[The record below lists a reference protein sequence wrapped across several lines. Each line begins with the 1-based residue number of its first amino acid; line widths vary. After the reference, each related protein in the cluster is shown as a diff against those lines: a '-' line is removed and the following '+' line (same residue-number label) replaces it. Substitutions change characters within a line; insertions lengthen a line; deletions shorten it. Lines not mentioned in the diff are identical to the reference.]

1 MINIT
6 GNNNLSAIIC
16 NSDKCKIDR
25 DNSNNEIIA
34 YSFDNANN
42 DEINEI
48 AKYLSDINDLPNV
61 LEEVYKMC
69 KEKDRIYYTIVVNTL
84 PFKYAGFS
92 LSEIRSIV
100 VNYLPLKMTNNT
112 IISYQRMI
120 NPING
125 ERIREE
131 NKVDFLSNIGGY
143 NYPTGGKYYGDLLTT
158 NFEDIKSQKIINYFL
173 SINIDLEEKLNKN
186 TNNDILYIYIQS
198 NTSLLPA
205 VLYDLVE
212 KKYIYGVIILN
223 DKTPYAF
230 QNIYDQDNNGK
241 AFHLDD
247 KYIDQVG
254 NINQLNSINLG
265 RPIPLYEKIFD
276 SFEQMKTDFKN
287 EGVEN
292 IVWSIN

>member
-16 NSDKCKIDR
+16 NSDECKIDR
-25 DNSNNEIIA
+25 NNSNNEIIA

-42 DEINEI
+42 NEINEI
-48 AKYLSDINDLPNV
+48 AKYLSAINDLSNV

-100 VNYLPLKMTNNT
+100 VNYLPLEMTNNT
-112 IISYQRMI
+112 IITYQRMI
-120 NPING
+120 NPLNG
-125 ERIREE
+125 ERVREE
-131 NKVDFLSNIGGY
+131 NQVDFLSNIGGY
-143 NYPTGGKYYGDLLTT
+143 NYPNSGKYYGDLLTT
-158 NFEDIKSQKIINYFL
+158 KFEDIKSQKIINYFL

-205 VLYDLVE
+205 VFYDLVE
-212 KKYIYGVIILN
+212 KKYIYGAIILN

-254 NINQLNSINLG
+254 NINQLNSFNLG

-276 SFEQMKTDFKN
+276 SFEQMKTDFTN
-287 EGVEN
+287 EGIEN

>member
-120 NPING
+120 NPINW
-125 ERIREE
+125 R
-131 NKVDFLSNIGGY
+131 
-143 NYPTGGKYYGDLLTT
+143 
-158 NFEDIKSQKIINYFL
+158 
-173 SINIDLEEKLNKN
+173 KN
-186 TNNDILYIYIQS
+186 S
-198 NTSLLPA
+198 
-205 VLYDLVE
+205 
-212 KKYIYGVIILN
+212 
-223 DKTPYAF
+223 
-230 QNIYDQDNNGK
+230 
-241 AFHLDD
+241 
-247 KYIDQVG
+247 
-254 NINQLNSINLG
+254 
-265 RPIPLYEKIFD
+265 
-276 SFEQMKTDFKN
+276 
-287 EGVEN
+287 
-292 IVWSIN
+292 